1 MVTKLSLLL
10 KAHAYHAFLFTTPL
24 VNIVLKYMSVKLY
37 NAWWIVL
44 MAIGTNTIVASEA
57 LLVKTSFKVM
67 MTTPL
72 AFI

>member
-10 KAHAYHAFLFTTPL
+10 KAHAYHAFLFTTPR

-37 NAWWIVL
+37 NAWWIEL

-57 LLVKTSFKVM
+57 LLVKTLFKVM
-67 MTTPL
+67 MITPL

>member
-10 KAHAYHAFLFTTPL
+10 KAHAYHAFLFTTPR

-44 MAIGTNTIVASEA
+44 MAIGPNTIVASEA
-57 LLVKTSFKVM
+57 LLVKTLFKVM